1 MSCHRK
7 RTQAEPN
14 SRWSGHV
21 SIRGVNGPELGHC
34 GGEEQKCVSRGHPK
48 TTSHSAC
55 SVVVYTQFEKDH
67 ESVIPCT
74 KIDFS
79 GVSFTLN
86 VTAEGHVNMAGL
98 REILEN
104 DCIWNCFATVGVRIF
119 PGLCG
124 QGAPQRW
131 QLTFV

>member
-34 GGEEQKCVSRGHPK
+34 GGEEQKRVSRGHPK

-55 SVVVYTQFEKDH
+55 SVVVYTQFERDH

-86 VTAEGHVNMAGL
+86 VTAEGHVNMRDSGNFWRTTVFGTVL
-98 REILEN
+98 QQLE
-104 DCIWNCFATVGVRIF
+104 CGVSLAFADRVLPRG
-119 PGLCG
+119 GS
-124 QGAPQRW
+124 
-131 QLTFV
+131 